1 MNDLRATFVN
11 TQTSRTRGFSL
22 VELMVALAAGLIVSS
37 AVVTFLMSSF
47 KSNAE
52 YVQSTRLTQELRNTL
67 DLAVR
72 DLQRAGY
79 DDNAL
84 TYMGNTNT
92 SPFSPM
98 CIWDSA
104 AGACSTTVPSAA
116 GGCIIYAYDRTFP
129 NNDSNAHGTAGGLDV
144 DNGEVRGLRRGTA
157 TVNSLTVGVMEYA
170 VSESTTKPACNGAAA
185 TYTTYPATCNA
196 TSKWC
201 PLSDASK
208 LDITAFTITNNGP
221 PTMNDTTSGISMAVR
236 RLDITLSGRI
246 AGTTDP
252 ARTVRTSIK
261 VRSDCV
267 RATGSI
273 STCTASP

>member
-1 MNDLRATFVN
+1 MNRVRATSVN
-11 TQTSRTRGFSL
+11 SQKSRSGGFSL
-22 VELMVALAAGLIVSS
+22 VELMIALVAGLIVSS

-84 TYMGNTNT
+84 AYMGTANV
-92 SPFSPM
+92 SPFSPILISGD
-98 CIWDSA
+98 C
-104 AGACSTTVPSAA
+104 VL
-116 GGCIIYAYDRTFP
+116 YAYDRTFI
-129 NNDSNAHGTAGGLDV
+129 NGSATASGTAGALDV
-144 DNGEVRGLRRGTA
+144 SNGEVRGLRRVTNAGI
-157 TVNSLTVGVMEYA
+157 GVMEYA
-170 VSESTTKPACNGAAA
+170 VSESTTKPACDGANAV
-185 TYTTYPATCNA
+185 YSTYPATCNS

-201 PLSDASK
+201 PLSDATK
-208 LDITAFTITNNGP
+208 LDITAFTIANNAPASQTGSGV
-221 PTMNDTTSGISMAVR
+221 TMRER

-246 AGTTDP
+246 AGTTDTP
-252 ARTVRTSIK
+252 RTVRTSVK

-267 RATGSI
+267 RPTGSF
-273 STCTASP
+273 SACSASP